1 MSMTEE
7 EKQIA
12 DELDAVLINWFVWS
26 LGYQPSIGYP
36 TSTPYHIDLYDD
48 LASVNT
54 KEAETVDFE
63 INQLTPEKRGVLSIC
78 TRNKYNEVA
87 VFRSNRYSLEEM
99 HAIYLEAKAEILD
112 RLIKRGVINA

>member
-1 MSMTEE
+1 MTDE

-36 TSTPYHIDLYDD
+36 TSTPYHIDLYDN
-48 LASVNT
+48 LSSVNT
-54 KEAETVDFE
+54 KEAEAVEFE

-78 TRNKYNEVA
+78 TRNKYNETS
-87 VFRSNRYSLEEM
+87 VFRSDRYSREEM
-99 HAIYLEAKAEILD
+99 HAIYLEAKAEILE
-112 RLIKRGVINA
+112 RLIKRGIINA

>member
-1 MSMTEE
+1 MSDALKNHASMTEE

-36 TSTPYHIDLYDD
+36 TSTPYHIDMYDN

-54 KEAETVDFE
+54 KEA
-63 INQLTPEKRGVLSIC
+63 IIC
-78 TRNKYNEVA
+78 NIIPLPTQTNDM
-87 VFRSNRYSLEEM
+87 RY
-99 HAIYLEAKAEILD
+99 HADHRY
-112 RLIKRGVINA
+112 INAHNMQIFGISHNIVRVK